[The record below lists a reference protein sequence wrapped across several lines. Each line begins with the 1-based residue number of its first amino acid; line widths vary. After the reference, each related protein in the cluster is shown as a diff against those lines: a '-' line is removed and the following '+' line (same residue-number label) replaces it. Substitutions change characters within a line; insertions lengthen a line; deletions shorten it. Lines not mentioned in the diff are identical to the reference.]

1 MLRINDRFIIG
12 GPAAYSIAVA
22 ALALRV
28 PVGVLQRIVQ
38 MHHQLRL
45 NIALAVKFIAPAP
58 RHVLF
63 YRLVVAPTFVF
74 HHAHYAQ
81 HSELFFALWRGNV

>member
-45 NIALAVKFIAPAP
+45 NIALETLQP
-58 RHVLF
+58 
-63 YRLVVAPTFVF
+63 
-74 HHAHYAQ
+74 
-81 HSELFFALWRGNV
+81 NVTASAGVRQAGGCGEGVSPEN